1 MSNYNDNSSW
11 SERFSWIIT
20 IVAMVLVA
28 ILSIGLLCALFIQ
41 PNEEKKGEIEQAE
54 LFDQAT
60 VNEQATVMDG
70 EGNAMVSGKTY
81 AMPQRMVFAATAAE
95 AVTASEGITLTATV
109 SPETADNKAV
119 DWSVSFVNP
128 SSSWASGK
136 TVTDYVTVTP
146 TSDGALT
153 ANVNCLKA
161 FGEQIKVIVTSR
173 ANPKATAECTL
184 DYARRI
190 VDTALY
196 SEDRDALAL
205 EFGED
210 EVLIDLVIPSYEDF
224 ASALNDGTLWAGD
237 YGAVWIYHGSLT
249 PEEENDPWTNWADED
264 VSRTFRFSDYTIK
277 DNLLVAPLDGVNSDY
292 VTKTE
297 STCEVASEIKGLYS
311 NFATQ
316 VTKTQMGGFVPYAFE
331 ELFLDGFVFGNNPL
345 AILASQDRWE
355 GFAGF
360 PDFTEAL
367 YYGYMED
374 FVSWFRE
381 NPDTP
386 IAEYTIT
393 YTGKYSTFT
402 RHFTFRYN
410 PETVEMPVFS
420 LGLDKTEVVI

>member
-1 MSNYNDNSSW
+1 MNNDYKGNSW

-41 PNEEKKGEIEQAE
+41 PKEETRDNTEQA
-54 LFDQAT
+54 T
-60 VNEQATVMDG
+60 INEQAAVIDG

-95 AVTASEGITLTATV
+95 AAAASEGITLTATV

-119 DWSVSFVNP
+119 DWSVSFINP

-161 FGEQIKVIVTSR
+161 FGEQIKVTVTSR
-173 ANPKATAECTL
+173 VNPEAKAECTL

-190 VDTALY
+190 LDTALY
-196 SEDRDALAL
+196 HEEMDKNIL
-205 EFGED
+205 EFGSDEILLDMEVPDFEGFKDGMSDGTIWAGGYYLNYLNPGVQISPED
-210 EVLIDLVIPSYEDF
+210 EADPEAKWGDE
-224 ASALNDGTLWAGD
+224 SA
-237 YGAVWIYHGSLT
+237 
-249 PEEENDPWTNWADED
+249 
-264 VSRTFRFSDYTIK
+264 SRTYRFSDYTIK
-277 DNLLVAPLDGVNSDY
+277 DCLPFFIEGNEYGLVVEDQTDVNQDIIDLF
-292 VTKTE
+292 
-297 STCEVASEIKGLYS
+297 C
-311 NFATQ
+311 NFAREANADRGSPIYTFQ
-316 VTKTQMGGFVPYAFE
+316 EIARNGFRV
-331 ELFLDGFVFGNNPL
+331 GNNPVMM
-345 AILASQDRWE
+345 AIEMLTGYNGVGMSNFDA
-355 GFAGF
+355 
-360 PDFTEAL
+360 AL
-367 YYGYMED
+367 YEKYMGLFID
-374 FVSWFRE
+374 WVQE

-386 IAEYTIT
+386 IAEYTVT
-393 YTGKYSTFT
+393 FTGKYSTFT
-402 RHFTFRYN
+402 RHYSFRFN

>member
-1 MSNYNDNSSW
+1 MNNDYKGGSW

-41 PNEEKKGEIEQAE
+41 PKDDKQEDTEQTA
-54 LFDQAT
+54 
-60 VNEQATVMDG
+60 VNEQATVLDG

-95 AVTASEGITLTATV
+95 AATASEGITLTATV

-136 TVTDYVTVTP
+136 SVTDYVTVTP

-161 FGEQIKVIVTSR
+161 FGEQIKVTVASR
-173 ANPKATAECTL
+173 VNSEAKAECTL

-190 VDTALY
+190 LDTALY
-196 SEDRDALAL
+196 HEEMDKNIL
-205 EFGED
+205 EFGSDEILLDMEVPDFEGFKDGMSDGTIWAGGYYQTYLNPGVQISPED
-210 EVLIDLVIPSYEDF
+210 EADPEAKWGDE
-224 ASALNDGTLWAGD
+224 SAK
-237 YGAVWIYHGSLT
+237 
-249 PEEENDPWTNWADED
+249 
-264 VSRTFRFSDYTIK
+264 RTYQFSDYTIK
-277 DNLLVAPLDGVNSDY
+277 DCLPFFVNQDIIDLF
-292 VTKTE
+292 
-297 STCEVASEIKGLYS
+297 C
-311 NFATQ
+311 NFAREANADRGSPIYTFQ
-316 VTKTQMGGFVPYAFE
+316 EIARNGFRV
-331 ELFLDGFVFGNNPL
+331 GNNPVMM
-345 AILASQDRWE
+345 AIEMLTGYNGVGMSNFDA
-355 GFAGF
+355 
-360 PDFTEAL
+360 AL
-367 YYGYMED
+367 YEKYMGLFID
-374 FVSWFRE
+374 WVQE

-386 IAEYTIT
+386 IAEYTVT
-393 YTGKYSTFT
+393 FTGKYSTFT
-402 RHFTFRYN
+402 RHYSFRFN

>member
-1 MSNYNDNSSW
+1 MNNDYKDNSW
-11 SERFSWIIT
+11 SDRFSWIIT

-41 PNEEKKGEIEQAE
+41 PKDDKQEDTEQTA
-54 LFDQAT
+54 

-109 SPETADNKAV
+109 SPETADNKSV
-119 DWSVSFVNP
+119 DWSVAFVNP

-153 ANVNCLKA
+153 ANVNCLKS
-161 FGEQIKVIVTSR
+161 FGEQIKITVTSR
-173 ANPKATAECTL
+173 ANPKAKAECTL

-190 VDTALY
+190 LDTALY
-196 SEDRDALAL
+196 SEERDTLAL
-205 EFGED
+205 EFGTD

-224 ASALNDGTLWAGD
+224 ASKLHDGTLWAGG
-237 YGAVWIYHGSLT
+237 YYAVFIDPDLQLT
-249 PEEENDPWTNWADED
+249 PEDESDPWASWGDES
-264 VSRTFRFSDYTIK
+264 VSRTFKFSDYTIK
-277 DNLLVAPLDGVNSDY
+277 DNLITAPVNGVNSDY
-292 VTKTE
+292 VTKIK
-297 STCEVASEIKGLYS
+297 STCEVPSAIKNLYS
-311 NFATQ
+311 NFAIEVMRTQ
-316 VTKTQMGGFVPYAFE
+316 TGGTIFSFADIFTSE
-331 ELFLDGFVFGNNPL
+331 FKFGNNPL
-345 AILASQDRWE
+345 AILASQGGWQS
-355 GFAGF
+355 FAGS
-360 PDFTEAL
+360 PDFTEEL
-367 YYGYMED
+367 YYEYMED
-374 FVSWFRE
+374 FVNWFRE

-402 RHFTFRYN
+402 RHYSFRYN

>member
-1 MSNYNDNSSW
+1 MNNDYKGSSW
-11 SERFSWIIT
+11 SDRFSWIIT
-20 IVAMVLVA
+20 VIALVLVA

-41 PNEEKKGEIEQAE
+41 PKDDKQEDTEQTA
-54 LFDQAT
+54 

-95 AVTASEGITLTATV
+95 AVTASDGITLTATL

-119 DWSVSFVNP
+119 DWAVSFVNP

-153 ANVNCLKA
+153 ANVNCLQA
-161 FGEQIKVIVTSR
+161 FGEQIKVMVTSR
-173 ANPKATAECTL
+173 VNPEAKAECSL

-190 VDTALY
+190 WDTALY
-196 SEDRDALAL
+196 SEDRDTLAL
-205 EFGED
+205 EFGKD
-210 EVLIDLVIPSYEDF
+210 EVLIDLVIPSYENF

-237 YGAVWIYHGSLT
+237 YGAVWLYHGSLT
-249 PEEENDPWTNWADED
+249 PEEENDLWTNWADED

-277 DNLLVAPLDGVNSDY
+277 DNLIVAPMNGVNSEY
-292 VTKTE
+292 VTKIE
-297 STCEVASEIKGLYS
+297 SKCEVPNDIKNIYA
-311 NFATQ
+311 NFAINVMRTQ
-316 VTKTQMGGFVPYAFE
+316 TGGVIFSFADIFTNE
-331 ELFLDGFVFGNNPL
+331 FAFGNNPL
-345 AILASQDRWE
+345 AILSSQDRWE
-355 GFAGF
+355 GFAGS
-360 PDFTEAL
+360 PDFTKAL
-367 YYGYMED
+367 YYEYMEE
-374 FVSWFRE
+374 FVNWFRE

-386 IAEYTIT
+386 IAEYTVT

-402 RHFTFRYN
+402 RHYSFRFN

-420 LGLDKTEVVI
+420 LGLDKTEVII